1 MTPADLKSARHALGY
16 SVNEMADAL
25 RLGANGHTAIREMER
40 GKREISGPVSVAV
53 ELMLAL
59 ASDPTHEMT
68 APLVPVAED
77 RTPQIK
83 AWRAMGGALL
93 EERLAIQ

>member
-1 MTPADLKSARHALGY
+1 MTPADLKSARHALGL

-53 ELMLAL
+53 ELMVERVGLEFAV
-59 ASDPTHEMT
+59 ADAYSDEG
-68 APLVPVAED
+68 
-77 RTPQIK
+77 RT
-83 AWRAMGGALL
+83 
-93 EERLAIQ
+93 